1 MNPVIMALGA
11 VAAAP
16 VALALY
22 RRPQR
27 GLLLLALFA
36 PLHGLLAI
44 IPSGQSFAGWKEGL
58 ILLTLLSTFVSPN
71 RHRVVHPSM
80 PWWPAALAWVVLG
93 SASALILSGI
103 GGLGS
108 IKITYFYVLIPVI
121 LWRAPFTRSDRDH
134 LVTIL
139 MGMGILTS
147 VIGLLQ
153 QLVGPEYLVE
163 LGYSYTEQIRIT
175 GSLLRSFSTFTG
187 PFAFALFVSLS
198 LIVGTSV
205 SLADPKRLRNII
217 FLASTPI
224 MIAGMG
230 VSIVRASYIA
240 FAVGIFCLAI
250 YRYRSL
256 LVVFAGIAVTVPV
269 ALLLAPSSIV
279 APLFSSYSLSE
290 RGNGWS
296 STISSLYVHP
306 LGQGLGATGSAA
318 AKAAEIAHPML
329 DTLTIKAAT
338 TLGLIP
344 YQPDNYYM
352 KVAVELG
359 PIGMWIFLLL
369 LISATVTAIRSS
381 WVLRGQASAFALG
394 VGASVIAAACASV
407 FATYFEIF
415 PLDLYFWLLIGT
427 VGCALSQHHSDE
439 HKTYVRRSPSEQ
451 WLCAPEVEESK
462 PTLVKS

>member
-1 MNPVIMALGA
+1 MTTVMLVIGALAAVPVS
-11 VAAAP
+11 V
-16 VALALY
+16 ALY

-27 GLLLLALFA
+27 GLLLLALLA
-36 PLHGLLAI
+36 PLHGLLAV
-44 IPSGQSFAGWKEGL
+44 IPSGQSLAGWKEGL
-58 ILLTLLSTFVSPN
+58 ILLTLACTFVSPN
-71 RHRVVHPSM
+71 RRSVVHPSM
-80 PWWPAALAWVVLG
+80 PWWPAALAWVILG
-93 SASALILSGI
+93 SASALYLSGVS
-103 GGLGS
+103 GLVS
-108 IKITYFYVLIPVI
+108 IKITYFYALIPVV

-139 MGMGILTS
+139 MGMGIFS
-147 VIGLLQ
+147 AVIGLLQ
-153 QLVGPEYLVE
+153 QLVGPAYLVE
-163 LGYSYTEQIRIT
+163 LGYSYTEEIRIT
-175 GSLLRSFSTFTG
+175 GGLLRSFSTFTG

-198 LIVGTSV
+198 LVVGLAV

-217 FLASTPI
+217 FLVATPV

-240 FAVGIFCLAI
+240 FAVGVFVLAL

-256 LVVFAGIAVTVPV
+256 LVLFAAIGAAIPV
-269 ALLLAPSSIV
+269 ALLNAPASV
-279 APLFSSYSLSE
+279 VQPLFSSYSLSE

-318 AKAAEIAHPML
+318 AKAAEAVNPML
-329 DTLTIKAAT
+329 NSMTIKAAT

-359 PIGMWIFLLL
+359 PIGIWIFALL
-369 LISATVTAIRSS
+369 LISATITALRSS
-381 WVLRGQASAFALG
+381 RVLRGQDAAFALG
-394 VGASVIAAACASV
+394 VGASMIAAAVASV

-427 VGCALSQHHSDE
+427 VGCALSQHHSHE
-439 HKTYVRRSPSEQ
+439 VTTYDQTSPSEP
-451 WLCAPEVEESK
+451 WPSDPVVEEYK